1 MPIKIFLN
9 DGDQLILQ
17 KNTNLAKTNGWWNTI
32 KVNDFDQDGDLDF
45 IAGNWGLN
53 TRLQASKN
61 EPITL
66 YSNDFDNNGT
76 VDPVITY
83 YYQKQET
90 PFASKDELVKQ
101 LPFLN
106 KKFLS
111 YKDFAEA
118 SFTELLP
125 KEKINEAF
133 KKEVFELGSSYFE
146 NQGDNT
152 FKRYEL
158 PFMAQISSVN
168 DIALDDYNSDG
179 FTDVLLV
186 GNNYNIN
193 TQLGKLDASHGLIL
207 LNNKKG
213 FFYESL
219 DQDFN
224 ISGEAKHIETINIKG
239 ELYYLISINNDI
251 PIFLKVNK

>member
-1 MPIKIFLN
+1 MLFRS
-9 DGDQLILQ
+9 
-17 KNTNLAKTNGWWNTI
+17 
-32 KVNDFDQDGDLDF
+32 DLDF

-53 TRLQASKN
+53 SRLQASTD

-101 LPFLN
+101 IPFLN
-106 KKFLS
+106 KKYLS

-118 SFTELLP
+118 SFRELLP
-125 KEKINEAF
+125 EEKINGAY
-133 KKEVFELGSSYFE
+133 KKQVFELGSYYFE
-146 NQGDNT
+146 NKGNT
-152 FKRYEL
+152 SFQKHQL

-168 DIALDDYNSDG
+168 DIALDDFNSDG

-239 ELYYLISINNDI
+239 ELHYVISINNDA

>member
-1 MPIKIFLN
+1 MPIKVFLN
-9 DGDQLILQ
+9 DGTKLVLQ
-17 KNTNLAKTNGWWNTI
+17 KNTHLEKTNGWWNTI
-32 KVNDFDQDGDLDF
+32 KVNDFDKDGDLDF

-66 YSNDFDNNGT
+66 YSNDFDDNGT

-101 LPFLN
+101 IPFLN

-118 SFTELLP
+118 SFTALLP
-125 KEKINEAF
+125 KDKINEAF
-133 KKEVFELGSSYFE
+133 KKQVFELGSSYFE

-152 FKRYEL
+152 FKKHQL

-168 DIALDDYNSDG
+168 DIA
-179 FTDVLLV
+179 V
-186 GNNYNIN
+186 
-193 TQLGKLDASHGLIL
+193 
-207 LNNKKG
+207 
-213 FFYESL
+213 E
-219 DQDFN
+219 
-224 ISGEAKHIETINIKG
+224 
-239 ELYYLISINNDI
+239 
-251 PIFLKVNK
+251 